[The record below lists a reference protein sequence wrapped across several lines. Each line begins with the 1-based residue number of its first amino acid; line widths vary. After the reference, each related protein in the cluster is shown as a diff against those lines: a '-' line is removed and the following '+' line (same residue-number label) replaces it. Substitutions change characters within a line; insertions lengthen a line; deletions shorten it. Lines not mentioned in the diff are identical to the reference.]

1 MGGELSKQ
9 GDLYSYGILMLE
21 MFTGKCPT
29 DEMFK
34 DDFNLHNFVKLALPE
49 RLLQI
54 VDSSLLPRE
63 AEEITMR
70 REDGRRYSN
79 DVGMEIDLEE
89 RNINI
94 ENPDQ
99 ISTHLQKCLES
110 VLKIGL
116 TCSEESPN
124 QRMNMGDVINE
135 LKRIQ
140 NAYLG
145 LGVTGRNEEPA

>member
-1 MGGELSKQ
+1 MGGEPSKQ
-9 GDLYSYGILMLE
+9 GDVYSYGILILE
-21 MFTGKCPT
+21 MFTGKRPV
-29 DEMFK
+29 DKMFK

-54 VDSSLLPRE
+54 VDSSLLNRE

-70 REDGRRYSN
+70 REYGRRYRSN
-79 DVGMEIDLEE
+79 VGMEIDLEE
-89 RNINI
+89 GNINI

-99 ISTHLQKCLES
+99 ISTHLQKCLAS

-116 TCSEESPN
+116 ACSAESPN
-124 QRMNMGDVINE
+124 ERINTGDVINE
-135 LKRIQ
+135 LQRIR

-145 LGVTGRNEEPA
+145 FGSHE